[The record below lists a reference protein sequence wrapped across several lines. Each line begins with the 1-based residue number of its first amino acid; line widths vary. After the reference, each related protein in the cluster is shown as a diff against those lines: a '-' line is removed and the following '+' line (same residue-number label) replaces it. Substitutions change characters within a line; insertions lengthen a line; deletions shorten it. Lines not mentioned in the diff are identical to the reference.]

1 MFCGRTML
9 AVKKTTFSTLLVLLV
24 SIYSSFAFAIDY
36 DSAVNDIAQRLDK
49 ASQLYEQGDK
59 DQAKTTVQMAYF
71 EVFESLEGPVR
82 INYSQQYAYQLE
94 AKFGDIRKLIVA
106 GKPVDEV
113 DTEINWLKKEIL
125 GLPEILASGHQL
137 KAENTNL
144 HTEDI
149 LPFWREAVTSID
161 TQLNAALTEYRES
174 GEQPESAAEKQQR
187 AFDLVQQAQ
196 FKGYKNTELEIAIR
210 LHRSAERSAE
220 YNAAFRSIAKI
231 TKQPFNQQNLIRFGY
246 ELSTLVQ
253 GLKDELPGLPAT
265 RDFQV
270 PGTAKN
276 ADTAVAARDW
286 NPVVSDIMTAIDGAI
301 DSYQHG
307 DKTAAI
313 LAVQDAY
320 FDHFEASGMENAV
333 GSRDSAFKSELEGYF
348 TRIVSMLKAN
358 QAQADID
365 QQVQKLKVGLMDAA
379 GNLSEGNLSWW
390 AMLIASFTIIFR
402 EGLEA
407 LLIVAAI
414 TAYLIKNDAS
424 DKLHVV
430 KNSVVVGLI
439 ASAITAVL
447 FQWLFENSGASREL
461 LEGIT
466 MLIAVVVLFSMSY
479 WLLSKVEAAQWKR
492 YLESKL
498 ATSITTGSLFGLWLA
513 SFLAVYRE
521 GAETVLFYFALAA
534 DTNSQTMVALIAG
547 FAIGVLLLAVIFF
560 VMRYSVVKLPLKPF
574 FIFTGGFMYL
584 MAFVFAGKGVLE
596 LIEGKL
602 FQPTLI
608 SGAPEFAPL
617 GIYPYMETLL
627 PQLALIVAAV
637 FALIVMKARSKR
649 DLAQQARC

>member
-1 MFCGRTML
+1 MIRKLSSIF
-9 AVKKTTFSTLLVLLV
+9 VLLLAGIF
-24 SIYSSFAFAIDY
+24 SLSAWAIDY
-36 DSAVNDIAQRLDK
+36 DAAVQDISSRLDK
-49 ASQLYEQGDK
+49 TAHLYEQGDK
-59 DQAKTTVQMAYF
+59 TQAKTTVQMAYF

-94 AKFGDIRKLIVA
+94 AKFGEIRKMIVA
-106 GKPVDEV
+106 GKPTSDVNA
-113 DTEINWLKKEIL
+113 EIDWLKQEIA
-125 GLPEILASGHQL
+125 GLPEILASGHKL
-137 KAENTNL
+137 TAENTNL
-144 HTEDI
+144 HADDI
-149 LPFWREAVTSID
+149 LPFWRDAVTTID
-161 TQLNAALTEYRES
+161 TLLNQALVEYRES
-174 GEQPESAAEKQQR
+174 GEQPSKASEKQQL

-210 LHRSAERSAE
+210 LNRSSERSAQ
-220 YNAAFRSIAKI
+220 YNAGFRSIAKI
-231 TKQPFNQQNLIRFGY
+231 TKLDYSQQNLIRFGY

-265 RDFQV
+265 RDFQISNS
-270 PGTAKN
+270 AN
-276 ADTAVAARDW
+276 SNEQEVAARDW
-286 NPVVSDIMTAIDGAI
+286 KPVVSDIMSAINEAI
-301 DSYQHG
+301 SLYNAG
-307 DKTAAI
+307 DKAQAI

-333 GSRDSAFKSELEGYF
+333 GSRDSALKSELEGYF

-358 QAQADID
+358 QAQSDID
-365 QQVQKLKVGLMDAA
+365 QQVQKLKISLMDAA
-379 GNLSEGNLSWW
+379 DNLSEGSLGWW

-424 DKLHVV
+424 NKLHVV

-461 LEGIT
+461 LEGFT
-466 MLIAVVVLFSMSY
+466 MLIAVAILFSMSY

-492 YLESKL
+492 YLENKL
-498 ATSITTGSLFGLWLA
+498 AASITTGSLFGLWLA

-534 DTNSQTMVALIAG
+534 DANTQTMTALIAG
-547 FAIGVLLLAVIFF
+547 FALGVLVLTVIFF

-574 FIFTGGFMYL
+574 FIFTGAFMYL

-608 SGAPEFAPL
+608 ANAPEFAPL
-617 GIYPYMETLL
+617 GIYPYLETIV
-627 PQLALIVAAV
+627 PQLALVVAAV
-637 FALIVMKARSKR
+637 FALIVMKVKNKR
-649 DLAQQARC
+649 EFAQQAKS

>member
-1 MFCGRTML
+1 ML

-94 AKFGDIRKLIVA
+94 AKFGDIRKLIIA
-106 GKPVDEV
+106 GKPVNEV
-113 DTEINWLKKEIL
+113 DAEINWLKKEIL

-161 TQLNAALTEYRES
+161 TQLNAALTEYRKS
-174 GEQPESAAEKQQR
+174 GEQPESALEKQQQ
-187 AFDLVQQAQ
+187 AFNLVQQAQ
-196 FKGYKNTELEIAIR
+196 FTGYKNTELEIAIR
-210 LHRSAERSAE
+210 LHRSSELAAEH
-220 YNAAFRSIAKI
+220 NAAFLSIAKI

-246 ELSTLVQ
+246 ELSVLVQ
-253 GLKDELPGLPAT
+253 GLKDELPGLPAIHDYQIT
-265 RDFQV
+265 D
-270 PGTAKN
+270 TNKN
-276 ADTAVAARDW
+276 ADAEVAARDW
-286 NPVVSDIMTAIDGAI
+286 KPVVSEIITAINSAI
-301 DSYQHG
+301 GSYKSG

-313 LAVQDAY
+313 IAVQDAY

-333 GSRDSAFKSELEGYF
+333 GSRDSALKSELEGYF
-348 TRIVSMLKAN
+348 TRIVSMLKAD
-358 QAQADID
+358 QAQTDID

-414 TAYLIKNDAS
+414 TAYLIKNGAS

-461 LEGIT
+461 LEGVT

-534 DTNSQTMVALIAG
+534 DTNSSTMIALIAG

-560 VMRYSVVKLPLKPF
+560 VMRFSVVKLPLKPF

-637 FALIVMKARSKR
+637 FALIVMKVRSKR